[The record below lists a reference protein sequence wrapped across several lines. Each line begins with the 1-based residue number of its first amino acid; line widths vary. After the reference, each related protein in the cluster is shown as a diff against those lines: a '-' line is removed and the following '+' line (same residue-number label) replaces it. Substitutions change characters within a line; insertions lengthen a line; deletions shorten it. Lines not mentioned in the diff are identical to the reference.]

1 MVTCPIC
8 KELLQ
13 ELTSVHCV
21 KHHGMTK
28 SRVIEQ
34 FGKPERLF
42 LTFASD
48 SVVTSPTIS
57 SRDYLDSQLLSDRL
71 NSRTRKFHV

>member
-21 KHHGMTK
+21 QHHGMTK
-28 SRVIEQ
+28 NRVIEQ
-34 FGKPERLF
+34 YGKPTRLF
-42 LTFASD
+42 LTF
-48 SVVTSPTIS
+48 TSENTVATPTIS

>member
-1 MVTCPIC
+1 VVTCPIC

-21 KHHGMTK
+21 KRHGMSK

-34 FGKPERLF
+34 FGKPKRLF
-42 LTFASD
+42 LTFAAD
-48 SVVTSPTIS
+48 SAVTTPTIT
-57 SRDYLDSQLLSDRL
+57 SRDYLDSQQLSDRL
-71 NSRTRKFHV
+71 NSKTRKFHV

>member
-21 KHHGMTK
+21 ERHGMSK
-28 SRVIEQ
+28 NSVIAQ
-34 FGKPERLF
+34 YGKPKRLF
-42 LTFASD
+42 LTFAAEST
-48 SVVTSPTIS
+48 VTTPTIS
-57 SRDYLDSQLLSDRL
+57 PRDYLDSQLLTDRL
-71 NSRTRKFHV
+71 NSKTRKFHV